1 MEFAHTIFRVALSGD
16 PSMLLQILSG
26 DPGLANLPDFDVSR
40 EVCLYLTGQYATSF
54 CCYVWFMG
62 VC

>member
-16 PSMLLQILSG
+16 PTMLLQILSG

-40 EVCLYLTGQYATSF
+40 EIRLYLTG
-54 CCYVWFMG
+54 
-62 VC
+62 